1 MRLAGVPEE
10 IAGATAQGNV
20 YFEEGPVCDRGW
32 NQASAT
38 VVCRSGCHTVS
49 LCHHRYL
56 GYNTGVAQNESR
68 YGTVRRDEEW
78 TIDSILCQGQ
88 ELSLAD
94 CLSRR
99 GQDCLPG

>member
-1 MRLAGVPEE
+1 MRQDGVPEK

-38 VVCRSGCHTVS
+38 VVCRSGCLTVS
-49 LCHHRYL
+49 LYHHRYL
-56 GYNTGVAQNESR
+56 GYNTGVAQNGSR
-68 YGTVRRDEEW
+68 YGKVPREEKW
-78 TIDSILCQGQ
+78 AMDRIVCQGQ

-94 CLSRR
+94 CLSGR
-99 GQDCLPG
+99 GQNCLPG